1 MKRRVLR
8 AHANK
13 RCLRILSASHL
24 IQTSSSSFLSSAAS
38 GDRGYAV
45 LCDASFLRAVLL
57 SYWQANAPAIWRE
70 ARRRKLRKAAAVT
83 SASESTRAG
92 VSSEIPA
99 PLAADKIAAAT
110 AASIAR
116 LPFGDLPAL
125 SPHAFLVAL
134 LCDAFQG
141 ERGIRSVS
149 DNSAAAV
156 AAATPPVDFTSAS
169 KFHCY
174 CLPETVA
181 ALHRMRYHGPTSAVS
196 ATALANPCPPN
207 SSVVDASLTRAQ
219 KKSGANSKRQRPPTP
234 LPSTTS
240 PRSEQ
245 HHRMTET
252 EAWLSASFGNLATM
266 RDSNGDGVG
275 ARRHAGPSPSSAAFP
290 LTFQEVPAAVVNHLL
305 SRITL
310 IQSEEQ
316 RHRDAVAVE
325 SPEVSR
331 SPEMADGAPLPTR
344 NECRAIGEFML
355 ANDSLLG
362 RCPREGVD
370 ASACD
375 PSALRLAS
383 MPLFR
388 DHRVATYSP
397 QGAAAKRRRR
407 RRRNRTAAGGGDDV
421 GELPSLATANAAL
434 AGPQEAR
441 GNGASATPSTTSRP
455 YSPRT
460 FFVATQS
467 HDVRRRLAAVTP
479 LLRLTTNPDALW
491 IEQRGTAYQYGE
503 EGAEARRPHI
513 GMKGPGNCSS
523 LSVAAAAS
531 SRGGRGSSEPGPSRS
546 ARFSHTLS
554 SPHAATATT
563 TVIAAAPQLSRADV
577 AFMKHLGTAAE
588 VPLPAKPSHHP
599 HPQEQQQLQPRAS
612 PASGN
617 GVSDRAPADRKRR
630 RQKGQNPL
638 SMKKKQRRE
647 VFRAH

>member
-24 IQTSSSSFLSSAAS
+24 IQTSSLSSSAAS

-45 LCDASFLRAVLL
+45 LCDASFLRAILL

-70 ARRRKLRKAAAVT
+70 ARRRKLRKAASTT
-83 SASESTRAG
+83 SPGEPTRAG
-92 VSSEIPA
+92 VPAGLPA
-99 PLAADKIAAAT
+99 PLATDKIGAAT

-141 ERGIRSVS
+141 EGRGRPVS
-149 DNSAAAV
+149 GNSAAAA
-156 AAATPPVDFTSAS
+156 AAATLHVDSTSAS

-181 ALHRMRYHGPTSAVS
+181 ALHRMRIHVPASATS
-196 ATALANPCPPN
+196 ATALVNPSLPN
-207 SSVVDASLTRAQ
+207 SSVTDTSLTRAQ
-219 KKSGANSKRQRPPTP
+219 EKGGAHSTRQRPSTP
-234 LPSTTS
+234 LPSTMS
-240 PRSEQ
+240 LRSEQ
-245 HHRMTET
+245 RHRMTET

-266 RDSNGDGVG
+266 DDGNGDGGGG
-275 ARRHAGPSPSSAAFP
+275 ARRHAGPSPPSAAFP
-290 LTFQEVPAAVVNHLL
+290 LTFQEVPAAVVNRLL

-316 RHRDAVAVE
+316 RHRDAAAFE
-325 SPEVSR
+325 GRDASGP
-331 SPEMADGAPLPTR
+331 PGMANGATLPTR
-344 NECRAIGEFML
+344 NECRAIAEFML
-355 ANDSLLG
+355 ANDTLLG
-362 RCPREGVD
+362 RRPREGVD
-370 ASACD
+370 ASACG
-375 PSALRLAS
+375 PSALRLVS
-383 MPLFR
+383 MPLFS
-388 DHRVATYSP
+388 DHRFVTYSP
-397 QGAAAKRRRR
+397 QSAAAKRCRRR
-407 RRRNRTAAGGGDDV
+407 GKRRTAAGGGADV
-421 GELPSLATANAAL
+421 GELPSLATADAAPS
-434 AGPQEAR
+434 GPHEAQ
-441 GNGASATPSTTSRP
+441 GNGASATPSTTSHP

-491 IEQRGTAYQYGE
+491 IEQQGTAYHYGE

-513 GMKGPGNCSS
+513 GMKGMGNCSPS
-523 LSVAAAAS
+523 AMAAAAS
-531 SRGGRGSSEPGPSRS
+531 SRGDRGSSEPGPSRS
-546 ARFSHTLS
+546 ARFSHTPS
-554 SPHAATATT
+554 SLHAATAMT
-563 TVIAAAPQLSRADV
+563 TVIEAAPQLSRADV

-588 VPLPAKPSHHP
+588 VPLPAKSSHHP
-599 HPQEQQQLQPRAS
+599 HQQEQQQLQPGAA
-612 PASGN
+612 PASDN
-617 GVSDRAPADRKRR
+617 GVSNRKPADRKRR

>member
-24 IQTSSSSFLSSAAS
+24 IQTSSSPSSSFSPSAAS

-83 SASESTRAG
+83 SAGESTRAG
-92 VSSEIPA
+92 VPSGLPA
-99 PLAADKIAAAT
+99 PLAADK
-110 AASIAR
+110 IAR

-134 LCDAFQG
+134 LCDAFEG
-141 ERGIRSVS
+141 EGRSRPVS
-149 DNSAAAV
+149 GNPAAAV
-156 AAATPPVDFTSAS
+156 AAATPHADSTSVS

-181 ALHRMRYHGPTSAVS
+181 ALHRMRDHAPTSAAS
-196 ATALANPCPPN
+196 ATALVNPSLPN
-207 SSVVDASLTRAQ
+207 SSVVDASLTGAQ
-219 KKSGANSKRQRPPTP
+219 KKSGASSTRQRPPTP
-234 LPSTTS
+234 LPSTTP

-245 HHRMTET
+245 HYRMTET

-266 RDSNGDGVG
+266 GDSNGNSGG
-275 ARRHAGPSPSSAAFP
+275 ARRHGGPSPSAAFP

-316 RHRDAVAVE
+316 RHRDAVTVE
-325 SPEVSR
+325 GREVSG

-355 ANDSLLG
+355 ANDTLLG
-362 RCPREGVD
+362 RRPREGID
-370 ASACD
+370 ASACA
-375 PSALRLAS
+375 PSALRLVS
-383 MPLFR
+383 MPLFG
-388 DHRVATYSP
+388 DHRLATYSP
-397 QGAAAKRRRR
+397 QGAAANRRRR
-407 RRRNRTAAGGGDDV
+407 RRSKNRRAAGGGGDDV
-421 GELPSLATANAAL
+421 GELPCLATGNAGL
-434 AGPQEAR
+434 AEPQEAR
-441 GNGASATPSTTSRP
+441 GNGAGATPSTTSHP

-491 IEQRGTAYQYGE
+491 IEQRGTAYHYGE

-513 GMKGPGNCSS
+513 DMKGLGNCSS
-523 LSVAAAAS
+523 FSVAAAAS
-531 SRGGRGSSEPGPSRS
+531 SRGGRGSSEPGPPRS
-546 ARFSHTLS
+546 ASFSHTPS
-554 SPHAATATT
+554 FPHAATATT

-599 HPQEQQQLQPRAS
+599 HQQEQQQLQLRAS
-612 PASGN
+612 PASDT
-617 GVSDRAPADRKRR
+617 GVSNRAPVDRKRR